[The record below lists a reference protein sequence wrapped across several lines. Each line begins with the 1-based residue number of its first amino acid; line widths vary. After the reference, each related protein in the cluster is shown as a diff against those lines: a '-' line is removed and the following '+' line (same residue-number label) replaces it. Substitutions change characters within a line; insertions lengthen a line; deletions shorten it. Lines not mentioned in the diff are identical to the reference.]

1 MPAWTTHLPQGV
13 HREERGRGLPAME
26 SAPRE
31 APAWSGHSELG
42 WPALE
47 ARLGTFSLVLGPQA
61 CLNLPSGQL
70 CTLPQGPRFPGLVYT
85 DHG

>member
-1 MPAWTTHLPQGV
+1 MKCQ
-13 HREERGRGLPAME
+13 RGRHTCPKVCTGR
-26 SAPRE
+26 RE
-31 APAWSGHSELG
+31 AGAGGAPAWNGHSELG

-61 CLNLPSGQL
+61 CLSLPSGQL
-70 CTLPQGPRFPGLVYT
+70 RTLPQGPRSPGLVYT